1 MSIYIASD
9 HRGLELQDYLISNL
23 SSYYNIVRSNVENSE
38 EDDYPDFAFDICSKM
53 SKEED
58 IGIVICGNGVGISIA
73 SNKVKGIRCARVDTI
88 EDAIAAKEHN
98 RANVIALPATL
109 DKDYAVDLAL
119 AFIKA
124 KPSDLDRHVRRVN
137 KIIAYENGEYNEL

>member
-1 MSIYIASD
+1 MSVYIASD
-9 HRGLELQDYLISNL
+9 HRGIELRDYLIANL
-23 SSYYNIVRSNVENSE
+23 SNYYNIVKSDVENSN
-38 EDDYPDFAFDICSKM
+38 EDDYPDFAYDVCLKM

-58 IGIVICGNGVGISIA
+58 YAILICGNGVGISIA
-73 SNKVKGIRCARVDTI
+73 ANKVKGIRCARVDTI

-98 RANVIALPATL
+98 QANVIALPATI
-109 DKDYAVDLAL
+109 DKEYAVDLCM
-119 AFIKA
+119 AFIKT